1 MSRNVSLRA
10 HPTAEF
16 TEKRK
21 DRVKNIPKIPRPLPI
36 RVKPGGSVLIVE
48 NQNTCDE
55 NSPICQ
61 VDTNL
66 FAQAL
71 EQVVW

>member
-1 MSRNVSLRA
+1 M
-10 HPTAEF
+10 
-16 TEKRK
+16 
-21 DRVKNIPKIPRPLPI
+21 
-36 RVKPGGSVLIVE
+36 KPGGSVLIVE

-55 NSPICQ
+55 NSPICD
-61 VDTNL
+61 VKTSL